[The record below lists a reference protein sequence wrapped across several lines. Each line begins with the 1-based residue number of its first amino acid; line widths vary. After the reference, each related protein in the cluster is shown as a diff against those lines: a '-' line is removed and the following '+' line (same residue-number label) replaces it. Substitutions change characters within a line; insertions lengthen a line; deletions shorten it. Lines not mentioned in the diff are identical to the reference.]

1 MINGRSPGPRHGE
14 PDSRKVPVTG
24 TIAPPESVVVYMIR
38 DCASPS
44 CTARAGPRQKG
55 EDSCLS
61 RLAGA
66 WGSCEGAA

>member
-1 MINGRSPGPRHGE
+1 MISGRAPLPRHVE
-14 PDSRKVPVTG
+14 PDSRNEPVTG
-24 TIAPPESVVVYMIR
+24 TIAPSESVVVYMIR

-44 CTARAGPRQKG
+44 RTARAGPRQKG